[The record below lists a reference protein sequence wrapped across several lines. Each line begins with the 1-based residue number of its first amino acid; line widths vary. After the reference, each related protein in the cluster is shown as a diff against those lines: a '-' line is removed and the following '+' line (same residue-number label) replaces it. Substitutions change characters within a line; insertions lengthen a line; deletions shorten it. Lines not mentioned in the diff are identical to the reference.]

1 MEQES
6 RAKKSLLNAKVNL
19 ICYFISLLVAFFT
32 RKIFI
37 DHLGVD
43 FVGLTST
50 LQSIL
55 GFLNLAELGIA
66 GAISFVLYKPIFN
79 NDKIQ
84 INEIISV
91 FGYLYRCI
99 GLIILGA
106 GIIVSAFL
114 PLIFPNTPFS
124 WTVIYLG
131 FYSYLASSLLGY
143 FVNYKQTLLSA
154 DQRNY
159 EVTGYYQAVI
169 STKMILQMILAII
182 INSFILFLVIEIIFG
197 IIYSIILTMRIN
209 KIYPWLK
216 SDIKLGRHLLKKYP
230 EISKY
235 TKQLFVHKI
244 GELVQGQSSP
254 ILVYAYTTL
263 PIVAIYGNYNLI
275 IVKLTGLMNSVMMGT
290 NAGIGNLIAEGNQ
303 PRIWKTYNELFQIR
317 GCISSIITIGAYFLL
332 TPFIE
337 LWIGDEYILSG
348 TIVFIMCIQLYLTIF
363 RGVND
368 QFLFGYGL
376 FYDTWAPLTESI
388 IFIVTSIIGGML
400 WGLAGVLLGPVISTL
415 IIIYIWKPYFLFTKG
430 FNLKYYQF
438 LKLFTIQI
446 LSSIILYFITKNL
459 FNLVYDINSINLSWS
474 SIILGGTL
482 FIVMLSIIHFIVY
495 YLLFPNFRIFIHRF
509 IKLKYAKS

>member
-1 MEQES
+1 MKQES

-37 DHLGVD
+37 DHLGAD
-43 FVGLTST
+43 FVGLTGT
-50 LQSIL
+50 LQSVL
-55 GFLNLAELGIA
+55 GFLNLAELGIS

-99 GLIILGA
+99 GLFILCSGIIL
-106 GIIVSAFL
+106 SAFL
-114 PLIFPNTPFS
+114 PLIFPDTSFS
-124 WTVIYLG
+124 WIVIYLG
-131 FYSYLASSLLGY
+131 FYAYLISSLLGY

-169 STKMILQMILAII
+169 STKMIIQMMLAIFV
-182 INSFILFLVIEIIFG
+182 NSFILFFSIEIIFG
-197 IIYSIILTMRIN
+197 IIYSIVLTHRIN

-216 SDIKLGRHLLKKYP
+216 SDIKLGKHLLKKYP
-230 EISKY
+230 NISKY
-235 TKQLFVHKI
+235 IKQLFVHKI
-244 GELVQGQSSP
+244 GELVQSQSSP

-263 PIVAIYGNYNLI
+263 PIVAIFGNYNLI
-275 IVKLTGLMNSVMMGT
+275 IAKLTGLMNSIMMST
-290 NAGIGNLIAEGNQ
+290 NAGIGNLITEDNQ
-303 PRIWKTYNELFQIR
+303 KKIWRTYNELFQIR
-317 GCISSIITIGAYFLL
+317 GCISSIIAIGAYYLL

-337 LWIGDEYILSG
+337 LWIGHEYILSR
-348 TIVFIMCIQLYLTIF
+348 TVVFIICIKLYLNIF

-400 WGLAGVLLGPVISTL
+400 WGLVGVLLGPVISTL

-430 FNLKYYQF
+430 FNLKYFHF
-438 LKLFTIQI
+438 LKLFVFQVGTSVLLYFVSINLFELFFDVKLI
-446 LSSIILYFITKNL
+446 NLTWSTIILYGA
-459 FNLVYDINSINLSWS
+459 S
-474 SIILGGTL
+474 
-482 FIVMLSIIHFIVY
+482 FIVMLSTIHVCYY
-495 YLLFPNFRIFIHRF
+495 YLLFSNFRIFIHRF

>member
-1 MEQES
+1 MKQES
-6 RAKKSLLNAKVNL
+6 RSKKSLLNAKVNL
-19 ICYFISLLVAFFT
+19 ICYFISLLIAFFT

-37 DHLGVD
+37 DHLGAD
-43 FVGLTST
+43 FVGLTGT

-106 GIIVSAFL
+106 GIILSVFL
-114 PLIFPNTPFS
+114 PLIFPNTSFS
-124 WTVIYLG
+124 WIIIYLG
-131 FYSYLASSLLGY
+131 FYAYLLSSLLGY

-169 STKMILQMILAII
+169 STKMILQMVLAIFV
-182 INSFILFLVIEIIFG
+182 NSFVLFLSIELIFG
-197 IIYSIILTMRIN
+197 IIYSIVLTLRIN

-216 SDIKLGRHLLKKYP
+216 SDIKSGRHLLKKYP
-230 EISKY
+230 EIGKY
-235 TKQLFVHKI
+235 IKQLFVHKI

-263 PIVAIYGNYNLI
+263 PIVAIFGNYNLI
-275 IVKLTGLMNSVMMGT
+275 IAKLTGLMNSVMMGT
-290 NAGIGNLIAEGNQ
+290 NAGIGNLITEGNQ
-303 PRIWKTYNELFQIR
+303 KKIWKTYNELFQIR

-337 LWIGDEYILSG
+337 LWIGHEYVLSK
-348 TIVFIMCIQLYLTIF
+348 IVVLLICIKLYLNIF

-376 FYDTWAPLTESI
+376 FYDTWAPLTEAM
-388 IFIVTSIIGGML
+388 IFIVTSVIGGML

-438 LKLFTIQI
+438 FKLFIMQI
-446 LSSIILYFITKNL
+446 GISIILYFITTNFFSL
-459 FNLVYDINSINLSWS
+459 CFNVNSINTSWK
-474 SIILGGTL
+474 SIILGGAL
-482 FIVMLSIIHFIVY
+482 FTVMLSIIHFIFY
-495 YLLFPNFRIFIHRF
+495 YLFFPDFRIFIHRF
-509 IKLKYAKS
+509 IKLKYVKS